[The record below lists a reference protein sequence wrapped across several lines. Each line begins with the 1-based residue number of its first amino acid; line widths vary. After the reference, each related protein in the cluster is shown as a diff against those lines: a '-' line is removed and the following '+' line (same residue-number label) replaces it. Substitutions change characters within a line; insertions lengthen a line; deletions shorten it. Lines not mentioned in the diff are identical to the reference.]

1 MGVWA
6 SLVNTAGPACIPAVV
21 RRGAWEG
28 KVKKAGG
35 FLHGRCTAIRSWLPA
50 GTCRPGGGP
59 GAQSDRPLGSVSHD
73 PMTSS
78 LRTESGSLALLFR
91 SGAPVVWPAC
101 SSPTGC
107 RRARTPNLPFV
118 PMSVGQVICL
128 GSRLD
133 LSRFLPGTPV
143 SVSRGSLLSPS
154 LLESGS
160 LMDCAVGQTLQ
171 ILQQCPRDPQTC
183 THRCLGDVLNMRIRI
198 FYVRENVRESEYS
211 TLEKTL
217 GDRSHVARISSLR
230 QPKCTGE
237 KTKGKSGAAGVFVT
251 FVQIQLVLHDC
262 FSFRS
267 VCPRSCMNSE
277 TKP

>member
-1 MGVWA
+1 M
-6 SLVNTAGPACIPAVV
+6 
-21 RRGAWEG
+21 
-28 KVKKAGG
+28 
-35 FLHGRCTAIRSWLPA
+35 

-133 LSRFLPGTPV
+133 LSQFLPGTPV

-171 ILQQCPRDPQTC
+171 ILQQCPPDPPAMPT
-183 THRCLGDVLNMRIRI
+183 RPSNMHTSMPGRRSEHENQNILCSRECQRIGI
-198 FYVRENVRESEYS
+198 FYLGENVRRPITRGQDLLLAPTQVYRREDKRKVWGSWGLCHFCS
-211 TLEKTL
+211 N
-217 GDRSHVARISSLR
+217 SVSFARLLFL
-230 QPKCTGE
+230 P
-237 KTKGKSGAAGVFVT
+237 
-251 FVQIQLVLHDC
+251 
-262 FSFRS
+262 
-267 VCPRSCMNSE
+267 VCVSKILYE
-277 TKP
+277 Q